1 MRLDCVDLSKKYHH
15 IQALTHFN
23 ATFTAGIYALLG
35 PNGSGKTTLMN
46 LLSTNL
52 KPDTGAITFNNT
64 DIHVLGNEYLSN
76 VGYAPQTP
84 GLYANFTIKQFL
96 WYMASVKDSF
106 SDIRGK
112 KRKEKIQ
119 EAIDS
124 ILLALDLKDI
134 QSRKISTLSGGMKQR
149 VAIAQAVLGD
159 ARILLLDEPTAGL
172 DPKQRILVRNY
183 LSEIAIN
190 RIIIIST
197 HLVHDVSD
205 ISQEILLLKK
215 GVLIKQGSSSQL
227 CEEIVGKVWEQ
238 QLPSQDLAE
247 FQKEH
252 SITRISHQSDGDG
265 LIVRYL
271 SEQPASALSVPVTP
285 ELEDVYF
292 LLMGLK
298 SDDEK
303 EGSKDGP

>member
-1 MRLDCVDLSKKYHH
+1 
-15 IQALTHFN
+15 
-23 ATFTAGIYALLG
+23 
-35 PNGSGKTTLMN
+35 
-46 LLSTNL
+46 
-52 KPDTGAITFNNT
+52 
-64 DIHVLGNEYLSN
+64 
-76 VGYAPQTP
+76 
-84 GLYANFTIKQFL
+84 
-96 WYMASVKDSF
+96 MASVKDSF

-159 ARILLLDEPTAGL
+159 AGILLLDEPTAGL

-205 ISQEILLLKK
+205 ISQEILLLKN
-215 GVLIKQGSSSQL
+215 GVLVNYPPPMQGI
-227 CEEIVGKVWEQ
+227 EMG
-238 QLPSQDLAE
+238 
-247 FQKEH
+247 
-252 SITRISHQSDGDG
+252 
-265 LIVRYL
+265 
-271 SEQPASALSVPVTP
+271 AS
-285 ELEDVYF
+285 
-292 LLMGLK
+292 
-298 SDDEK
+298 
-303 EGSKDGP
+303 